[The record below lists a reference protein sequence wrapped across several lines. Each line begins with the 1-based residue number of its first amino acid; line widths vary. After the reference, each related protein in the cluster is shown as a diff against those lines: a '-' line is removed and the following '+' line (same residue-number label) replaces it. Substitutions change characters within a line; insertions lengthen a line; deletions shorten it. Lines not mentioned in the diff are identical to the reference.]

1 MTRFIRSR
9 AGFGNGWK
17 TTFAVATLL
26 TVCGAVFMNRPAAQ
40 ADEGAQAPL
49 TIKVTDLRD
58 HKGDLIFGVFKT
70 ADGFPT
76 QKEKSVN
83 WQVKSADADTVTFI
97 AKLPP
102 GEYSASV
109 LHDENRNGKMD
120 FGAFGRPLEGYGV
133 TNNPKPRL
141 RQAKFKEALFKLPQ
155 QGATMTISIQYF

>member
-1 MTRFIRSR
+1 MMRFIRSR
-9 AGFGNGWK
+9 IRFGNGWK
-17 TTFAVATLL
+17 TALAVATLL
-26 TVCGAVFMNRPAAQ
+26 TVCGAAFMNHPAAG
-40 ADEGAQAPL
+40 ADEGAKALL
-49 TIKVTDLRD
+49 TIKVTDLRN

-76 QKEKSVN
+76 QKDKSVN
-83 WQVKSADADTVTFI
+83 WQVKPADADTVTFT

-102 GEYSASV
+102 GQYSASV

-133 TNNPKPRL
+133 TNNPKPKL
-141 RQAKFKEALFKLPQ
+141 RQAKFKEALFKLPS

>member
-1 MTRFIRSR
+1 MIRLIRSR
-9 AGFGNGWK
+9 TGYGDRWK
-17 TTFAVATLL
+17 TAFALVTLL
-26 TVCGAVFMNRPAAQ
+26 TVCGAVFMNHPAAR
-40 ADEGAQAPL
+40 ADEGTQALL
-49 TIKVTDLRD
+49 TIKVTDLRN

-83 WQVKSADADTVTFI
+83 WQVKAADADTVTFT

-141 RQAKFKEALFKLPQ
+141 RQAKFKEALFTLPPE
-155 QGATMTISIQYF
+155 GATMTISIQYF

>member
-1 MTRFIRSR
+1 MMRFIRSR
-9 AGFGNGWK
+9 MGFGDGWK
-17 TTFAVATLL
+17 TPLVIAVLL
-26 TVCGAVFMNRPAAQ
+26 TVCGAVFINRPAAR
-40 ADEGAQAPL
+40 ADEGSPALL
-49 TIKVTDLRD
+49 TIKVTDLRNQ
-58 HKGDLIFGVFKT
+58 KGDLIFGVFKT

-83 WQVKSADADTVTFI
+83 WQVKAADADAVTFT

-141 RQAKFKEALFKLPQ
+141 RQAKFKEALFKLPP
-155 QGATMTISIQYF
+155 QGATLTISIQYF

>member
-1 MTRFIRSR
+1 MIRFIRSR
-9 AGFGNGWK
+9 TALGDGWK
-17 TTFAVATLL
+17 RAFVVAVLL
-26 TVCGAVFMNRPAAQ
+26 TVCGAAFMNRPAAR
-40 ADEGAQAPL
+40 ADEGAQALL
-49 TIKVTDLRD
+49 TIKVTDLRNQ
-58 HKGDLIFGVFKT
+58 KGDLIFGVFKS

-83 WQVKSADADTVTFI
+83 WQVKAADADTVTFT
-97 AKLPP
+97 AKLAP

-133 TNNPKPRL
+133 TNNPKPKL
-141 RQAKFKEALFKLPQ
+141 RQAKFKEALFKLPP

>member
-9 AGFGNGWK
+9 TGYGDGWK
-17 TTFAVATLL
+17 TAFAVVTLL
-26 TVCGAVFMNRPAAQ
+26 TICGAVFMNHPAAR
-40 ADEGAQAPL
+40 ADEGAQALL
-49 TIKVTDLRD
+49 TIKVTDLRN
-58 HKGDLIFGVFKT
+58 HKGDLIFGVFKS

-83 WQVKSADADTVTFI
+83 WQVKAADADTVTFT

-141 RQAKFKEALFKLPQ
+141 RKAKFKEALFKLPP

>member
-1 MTRFIRSR
+1 MMRFIRSR
-9 AGFGNGWK
+9 AGIAGGWK
-17 TTFAVATLL
+17 TALVVAMLL
-26 TVCGAVFMNRPAAQ
+26 TICGAVFMNRSAAR
-40 ADEGAQAPL
+40 ADEGAQALL
-49 TIKVTDLRD
+49 TIKVTDLRN
-58 HKGDLIFGVFKT
+58 HKGDLIFGVFKS

-83 WQVKSADADTVTFI
+83 WQVKAADADTVTFT

-141 RQAKFKEALFKLPQ
+141 RQAKFKEALFKLPP